1 MQWFCKH
8 THTLIHIP
16 RISTFRYS
24 TAHIFSLLSSLCE
37 GNREIQ
43 QCFFFRLQSQRCR
56 GRRSYEQVRT
66 KCIRA
71 TSVFHKRSF
80 RVMPAAPLVA
90 RWHLRLFIDQH
101 YYVTRIHVY
110 IKKKE
115 KEGKRINY
123 KKKKKW
129 TPDTFN
135 LYASCTP
142 LPYTPVRRHQG
153 CCYAYNVV

>member
-1 MQWFCKH
+1 MKCNGFVN
-8 THTLIHIP
+8 IHIHTP

-37 GNREIQ
+37 GSREIQ
-43 QCFFFRLQSQRCR
+43 QFYFFFVFKATVVAVDDHMSK
-56 GRRSYEQVRT
+56 YIRT

-80 RVMPAAPLVA
+80 RVMPAAPFVA

-101 YYVTRIHVY
+101 YCVY
-110 IKKKE
+110 MYQEKRRKTHKLQKE
-115 KEGKRINY
+115 KKR
-123 KKKKKW
+123 